1 MTLPAGVR
9 RLFPHYFE
17 ENSEENS
24 EANDLDPRRAAPFL
38 ISRLLEDGD
47 AADLAWLSQTLG
59 EAEMAAWLERHGGR
73 QLSVRSRAFWEL
85 VLGRPAGG
93 ETVDSATRNALWP
106 L

>member
-1 MTLPAGVR
+1 MSLPAGAR
-9 RLFPHYFE
+9 RLFPHHE
-17 ENSEENS
+17 GD
-24 EANDLDPRRAAPFL
+24 DLDPRRAAPFL

-47 AADLAWLSQTLG
+47 AADLAWLGQTLG
-59 EAEMAAWLERHGGR
+59 EAELAAWLERQGGR

-93 ETVDSATRNALWP
+93 GVGGIDPTTRSALWP

>member
-9 RLFPHYFE
+9 RLFPHYLDGE
-17 ENSEENS
+17 E
-24 EANDLDPRRAAPFL
+24 NDLDPRRAPGFL

-47 AADLAWLSQTLG
+47 AADLAWLRQTLG

-73 QLSVRSRAFWEL
+73 QLSIRSRAFWEL
-85 VLGRPAGG
+85 VLGRRAGG
-93 ETVDSATRNALWP
+93 EEPVEPATRNALWP